1 MLRNDTAADRLQK
14 LYELRD
20 EINTARIAL
29 ANVYHQV
36 NELIRETDRQ
46 AYGSTPGGV
55 YRTSVK
61 PVDPNSP
68 TPYCVTRDGIDFD
81 VVMTERGAPAL
92 AVSKEAFECLAHTQR
107 PLCDFTSDCPAG
119 YDTVLG
125 YMARKNPVALGLIED
140 YAEGTRR
147 DGFWLAARAGDR
159 AVKVEAPKVLQEQG
173 IYRVNAYPV
182 ELLQRRM
189 GF

>member
-1 MLRNDTAADRLQK
+1 MQPDLNTILARLQ
-14 LYELRD
+14 LLSSLV
-20 EINTARIAL
+20 TGA
-29 ANVYHQV
+29 
-36 NELIRETDRQ
+36 IREVERMQ
-46 AYGSTPGGV
+46 NAPKPG
-55 YRTSVK
+55 SVK

-68 TPYCVTRDGIDFD
+68 APYYVTRDGIDFD
-81 VVMTERGAPAL
+81 VVTSFDDEAGVFTRRQWGKPL
-92 AVSKEAFECLAHTQR
+92 PVSSAAFECMAHTQR
-107 PLCDFTSDCPAG
+107 PLSDFTSDCPAG

-182 ELLQRRM
+182 DLLQRRM